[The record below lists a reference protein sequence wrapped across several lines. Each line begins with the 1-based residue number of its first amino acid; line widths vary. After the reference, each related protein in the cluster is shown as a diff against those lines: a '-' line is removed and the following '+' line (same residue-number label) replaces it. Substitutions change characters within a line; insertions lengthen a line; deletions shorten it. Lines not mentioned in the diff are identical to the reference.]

1 MERRGIGHR
10 VPILGG
16 RRLAEVVPLVGGA
29 CPSGYCQV
37 DMAVHL
43 VGPVPTPHGALGGR
57 QASEGCGPA
66 SGASASTQPSAG
78 RKKAWWL
85 PRDIASIEYRIK
97 YRVSYDEILDL

>member
-43 VGPVPTPHGALGGR
+43 VGPSDVWIA
-57 QASEGCGPA
+57 A
-66 SGASASTQPSAG
+66 
-78 RKKAWWL
+78 
-85 PRDIASIEYRIK
+85 IASSRTTLATLTVVMCRLTSFLYQGVCHWNNSPLEIK
-97 YRVSYDEILDL
+97 QCPSKDTFKYKVSFI